1 MANMAT
7 INQSETKKFKG
18 YANLAEAA
26 HDLGLLMPND
36 VLTIAGNQP
45 TTYNIDVNDIIY
57 MRLDNNVMAT
67 KVDEVGYHD
76 TNAASIA
83 DIYTW
88 KDDKVNHFLIQEN
101 NSPNDAAAYQS
112 LKNLALMNVGG
123 SHPKLHYCATT
134 HRGVESDLFFNSHDD
149 SLTFHRIDGKC
160 DYLDYKGYLIEC
172 SHVNSPNNSTSAIG
186 PIEHWTTLKE
196 LAQPARIDIAAKAFW
211 QNFVDSC
218 WSEEPIIN
226 NLYNRIAC
234 LAYAIGYINPYIIY
248 HLGNIYSDYAS
259 VRSRPTLSA
268 KEAINDLIGI
278 GILSKEQVVI
288 THSSNPN
295 VQFGYKC
302 IASIAKINSLTNI
315 KDYPAS
321 WADAFNDNVDRFYVN
336 NKLIRFDLI
345 TKDNARYTVATADYR
360 LADVLVDGLHDYL
373 LRTTSAPVQKYLD
386 ECTEDISVYQLLE
399 TISGEVDFF
408 PSDGDMAL
416 FHDCVTKYIIDTGYL
431 TRYMQLLF
439 ALNMTALGSEHMHID
454 MLRCETIKYLMTNLD
469 WITSIYDFDDAIMPI
484 AKDYGCLNL
493 GGVEQTVPYEYSL
506 RRNFIAK
513 ILNIN
518 DQRYLA
524 DINRRIDD
532 YIRDPSE
539 RLGHYDDIV
548 YMNTLDW
555 EE

>member
-1 MANMAT
+1 M
-7 INQSETKKFKG
+7 
-18 YANLAEAA
+18 
-26 HDLGLLMPND
+26 
-36 VLTIAGNQP
+36 
-45 TTYNIDVNDIIY
+45 
-57 MRLDNNVMAT
+57 
-67 KVDEVGYHD
+67 
-76 TNAASIA
+76 
-83 DIYTW
+83 
-88 KDDKVNHFLIQEN
+88 
-101 NSPNDAAAYQS
+101 
-112 LKNLALMNVGG
+112 
-123 SHPKLHYCATT
+123 
-134 HRGVESDLFFNSHDD
+134 
-149 SLTFHRIDGKC
+149 
-160 DYLDYKGYLIEC
+160 
-172 SHVNSPNNSTSAIG
+172 
-186 PIEHWTTLKE
+186 
-196 LAQPARIDIAAKAFW
+196 
-211 QNFVDSC
+211 
-218 WSEEPIIN
+218 
-226 NLYNRIAC
+226 
-234 LAYAIGYINPYIIY
+234 
-248 HLGNIYSDYAS
+248 
-259 VRSRPTLSA
+259 
-268 KEAINDLIGI
+268 
-278 GILSKEQVVI
+278 
-288 THSSNPN
+288 
-295 VQFGYKC
+295 
-302 IASIAKINSLTNI
+302 
-315 KDYPAS
+315 
-321 WADAFNDNVDRFYVN
+321 
-336 NKLIRFDLI
+336 
-345 TKDNARYTVATADYR
+345 ATADYR

-469 WITSIYDFDDAIMPI
+469 WITSIYDFDDAIIPI
-484 AKDYGCLNL
+484 AKDYGRLNL
-493 GGVEQTVPYEYSL
+493 GGVEQTVPYEYNL